1 MAAFGSNLISR
12 LTVSVL
18 APVEVT
24 MTVYVAK
31 GHVLLPQ
38 VVVVTD
44 AISSAPAIG
53 LSTPATRT
61 KKAIG
66 AIANV
71 SRRVS
76 LFMGLS
82 NVVSQACN
90 SRSNATG
97 TNDDRMPFKSRVIC
111 LLESPLCAIFSAV
124 LDVCRKFHNFSPQ
137 FAFDVKRAG
146 SPEKNRL
153 DTKKADRFPSAR
165 LFY

>member
-24 MTVYVAK
+24 TTVYVAK

-44 AISSAPAIG
+44 AISSAPAVG

-82 NVVSQACN
+82 NVASQ
-90 SRSNATG
+90 R
-97 TNDDRMPFKSRVIC
+97 
-111 LLESPLCAIFSAV
+111 AIHVPMRPEQTTIEYHLNPV
-124 LDVCRKFHNFSPQ
+124 LSVC
-137 FAFDVKRAG
+137 
-146 SPEKNRL
+146 
-153 DTKKADRFPSAR
+153 
-165 LFY
+165 